1 MTSPIILENIAYK
14 LTHIGK
20 QFLDKAL
27 LLKILAVAQAN
38 YDIKHLVQAWYVS
51 VIKRDTI
58 YLNHL
63 YLNKY
68 VAPETMIAYYCAWH
82 EYMIGWLWL
91 YNQYGR
97 TTQQAQITIVYTTH
111 LSGHK
116 TIAGQK
122 FLFYKK
128 RPSFF
133 RWKERLTKQWVKY
146 YQMSRERAC
155 IQMILDSQGILEFA
169 SDVYDQIQSN
179 KLSTTN
185 LESYSKKY
193 LSKKEQILLSTF
205 LSIWSK
211 KSAQ

>member
-1 MTSPIILENIAYK
+1 MKSTTILENIAYK
-14 LTHIGK
+14 LTYIGK
-20 QFLDKAL
+20 QFLGKAL

-38 YDIKHLVQAWYVS
+38 YDIKHLVQVWYIS

-63 YLNKY
+63 YVNKY
-68 VAPETMIAYYCAWH
+68 VASETMIAYYCAWH

-133 RWKERLTKQWVKY
+133 RWKERLTKQWIKY

-155 IQMILDSQGILEFA
+155 IQMILDSQGILEFQD
-169 SDVYDQIQSN
+169 DVILQI
-179 KLSTTN
+179 KKWIIDKGLITN
-185 LESYSKKY
+185 LMQQYCSK
-193 LSKKEQILLSTF
+193 SQQSLLASF
-205 LSIWSK
+205 LIVWSK
-211 KSAQ
+211 K